1 MIDLSFDKGETMEKT
16 IKVTNISWDNTDEEY
31 TAPNDLPSEYELKI
45 NDAALSD
52 ENEYLDDFIANKLND
67 EFNWSANNFSYEIV

>member
-1 MIDLSFDKGETMEKT
+1 MEKT
-16 IKVTNISWDNTDEEY
+16 IKVTNISWDKTDEECN
-31 TAPNDLPSEYELKI
+31 APNDLPSEYELKI